1 MDVIND
7 SSLDTLELSCSLI
20 FRAGWEARPW
30 KGLNFNLYI
39 LFPRLGLALEPR
51 EDEFENEG
59 RQSGSNSTPASPV
72 EELVWRLHQ
81 DLSFFPW
88 LTPLELENI
97 AKMDRDE
104 MRKVVPDDKF
114 LEFLQ
119 DLCERYLQ
127 DKDKDQGG
135 VTNILHDPIKL
146 IRMYSKYNHFI
157 GGSYDLNLRRTN

>member
-1 MDVIND
+1 
-7 SSLDTLELSCSLI
+7 L
-20 FRAGWEARPW
+20 
-30 KGLNFNLYI
+30 KLN
-39 LFPRLGLALEPR
+39 LFFSLGLALEPK
-51 EDEFENEG
+51 ENDLEG
-59 RQSGSNSTPASPV
+59 EGHRSGSNSTPASPV

-88 LTPLELENI
+88 LTSLELENI

-127 DKDKDQGG
+127 DKDKEKGG
-135 VTNILHDPIKL
+135 VTHILNDPIKL
-146 IRMYSKYNHFI
+146 IRMYSKYNHNF
-157 GGSYDLNLRRTN
+157 LNNALDQSIRRTN